1 MPLTPKQLR
10 VALRR
15 LGLNQVAAAK
25 QLGVDPR
32 TVRRWLAG
40 DRKIPAPI
48 ALLLGL
54 WLKARRPK

>member
-1 MPLTPKQLR
+1 MPLTPQQFR
-10 VALRR
+10 TALKR

-40 DRKIPAPI
+40 DRKIPEPVVI
-48 ALLLGL
+48 LLRT
-54 WLKARRPK
+54 WLRER

>member
-10 VALRR
+10 AALRR

-40 DRKIPAPI
+40 DRKIPEPVTI
-48 ALLLGL
+48 LLGL
-54 WLKARRPK
+54 WLKPRRPK

>member
-10 VALRR
+10 VTLKQ

-40 DRKIPAPI
+40 DRKIPEPVVI
-48 ALLLGL
+48 LLRT
-54 WLKARRPK
+54 WLKQRRPK

>member
-1 MPLTPKQLR
+1 MPLTPQQFRATLK
-10 VALRR
+10 R

-40 DRKIPAPI
+40 DRKIPEPVVI
-48 ALLLGL
+48 LLRT
-54 WLKARRPK
+54 WLRER